1 MASAAPQQ
9 QQRRPSSRRRSG
21 DAPPQ
26 QAAAGVVE
34 IGVSEPWFRA
44 LRDGAKTVEGRL
56 HKGKFAALR
65 PGTVLVVTRSSAGA
79 AQARSAS
86 PPSSSSART
95 RPFVAVVTRV
105 LRYASFAEYLCQEGL
120 ARTLPGVKS
129 LEDGVAVYRAFY
141 SAEDEEQHGV
151 AAVHVHVVRAT

>member
-21 DAPPQ
+21 DAPQQ

-65 PGTVLVVTRSSAGA
+65 PGTVLVVTRSSAGS
-79 AQARSAS
+79 SAG
-86 PPSSSSART
+86 SSART

-141 SAEDEEQHGV
+141 SAEDEAQHGV